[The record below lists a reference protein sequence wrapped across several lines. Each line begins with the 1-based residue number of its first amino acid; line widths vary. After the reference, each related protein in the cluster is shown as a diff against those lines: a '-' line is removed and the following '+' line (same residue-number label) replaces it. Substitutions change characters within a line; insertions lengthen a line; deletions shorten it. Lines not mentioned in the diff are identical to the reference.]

1 VSSTDPATSAQ
12 DVTRRL
18 SLPEEDLRVLFGTG
32 DEQLRRVE
40 RVLDVAL
47 TARGGELRISGTGE
61 RAELAEKLFTQ
72 LSSLLQAEYPLEKED
87 IETGARVLLESPDTS
102 LREFFAGSDLLANVR
117 RMVTPRGLRQ
127 QLYLKLMDDHDIVM
141 AIGPAGT
148 GKTFLA
154 VAMAAAYL
162 QEKMVRRIVL
172 ARPAVEAGERL
183 GFLPGDLAEKVNPY
197 LRPLFDA
204 LYDLIGF
211 ERAARMM
218 ERGIIEVAPVAFM
231 RGRTLNDSFIIL
243 DEAQN
248 TTSEQMKMF
257 LTRIGF
263 NSKAV
268 VTGDVTQI
276 DLPPGKVSGLR
287 EAERILRDIDGI
299 GFIHFNERDV
309 VRHRL
314 VQKIV
319 AAYDVWEAG
328 KSSSEGGGAEGRETG
343 GRNRSDL
350 PTDGVGS

>member
-1 VSSTDPATSAQ
+1 VPTSDSQASTQAG
-12 DVTRRL
+12 TRRL
-18 SLPEEDLRVLFGTG
+18 QLPDENLDVLFGTG

-40 RVLDVAL
+40 RVLGVTL
-47 TARGGELRISGTGE
+47 TARGGELRISGPAE
-61 RAELAEKLFTQ
+61 RTELAERLFAQ
-72 LSSLLQAEYPLEKED
+72 LGELLEAGHPVDKHD
-87 IETGARVLLESPDTS
+87 IETGAKVLLEAPETS
-102 LREFFAGSDLLANVR
+102 LREFFSGGDLLTSVR
-117 RMVTPRGLRQ
+117 RLVTPRGLRQ
-127 QLYLKLMDDHDIVM
+127 QLYLKLMTDHDIVM

-154 VAMAAAYL
+154 VAMAMAYL
-162 QEKMVRRIVL
+162 QEKLVRRIIL
-172 ARPAVEAGERL
+172 ARPAVEAGEKL

-218 ERGIIEVAPVAFM
+218 DRGIIEVAPVAFM

-268 VTGDVTQI
+268 VTGDVTQV
-276 DLPPGKVSGLR
+276 DLPAGKVSGLR
-287 EAERILRDIDGI
+287 EAERILRHIQGI
-299 GFIHFNERDV
+299 GFIHFDERDV

-319 AAYDVWEAG
+319 SAYESWEARPAS
-328 KSSSEGGGAEGRETG
+328 KEAAADPAPTTESPKPPPSSG
-343 GRNRSDL
+343 GR
-350 PTDGVGS
+350 TK

>member
-1 VSSTDPATSAQ
+1 VPSSEPQASTQPAS
-12 DVTRRL
+12 RRL
-18 SLPEEDLRVLFGTG
+18 QLPDENLEVLFGTG

-40 RVLDVAL
+40 RVLDVTL
-47 TARGGELRISGTGE
+47 TARGGELRISGAPA
-61 RAELAEKLFTQ
+61 RVELAERLFEQ
-72 LSSLLQAEYPLEKED
+72 LAELLEAGLPVEKDD
-87 IETGARVLLESPDTS
+87 IETGAKVLLEAPETS
-102 LREFFAGSDLLANVR
+102 LREFFSSGGDLLVNVR
-117 RMVTPRGLRQ
+117 RLVTPRGLRQ
-127 QLYLKLMDDHDIVM
+127 QLYLKLMCDHDIVM

-162 QEKMVRRIVL
+162 QEKLVRRIIL

-218 ERGIIEVAPVAFM
+218 DRGIIEVAPVAFM

-268 VTGDVTQI
+268 VTGDVTQV
-276 DLPPGKVSGLR
+276 DLPAGKVSGLR
-287 EAERILRDIDGI
+287 EAERILRHIEGI
-299 GFIHFNERDV
+299 GFIHFDERDV

-319 AAYDVWEAG
+319 SAYESWEARSG
-328 KSSSEGGGAEGRETG
+328 DGQVESAAKAARGAAPDRADEQESG
-343 GRNRSDL
+343 
-350 PTDGVGS
+350 